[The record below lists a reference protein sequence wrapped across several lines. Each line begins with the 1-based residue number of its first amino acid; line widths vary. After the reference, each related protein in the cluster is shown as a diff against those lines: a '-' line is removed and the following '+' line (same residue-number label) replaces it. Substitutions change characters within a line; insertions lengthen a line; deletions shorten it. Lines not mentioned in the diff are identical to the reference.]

1 MRCEKV
7 TALINLIKIY
17 NLVTDIG
24 ITYNMDREN
33 FIVMDRIDKKLIHEI
48 KLDLKEFNDFINE
61 LNKLS
66 LWDSDYELEFKI
78 NKY

>member
-33 FIVMDRIDKKLIHEI
+33 FIVMDRIDKKLIRGI
-48 KLDLKEFNDFINE
+48 KLDLKEFHDFINE